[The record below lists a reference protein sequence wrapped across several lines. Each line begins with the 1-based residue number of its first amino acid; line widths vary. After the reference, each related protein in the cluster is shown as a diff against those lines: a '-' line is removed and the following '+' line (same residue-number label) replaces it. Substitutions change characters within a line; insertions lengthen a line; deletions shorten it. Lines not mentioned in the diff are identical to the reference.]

1 MTGNIHLQQS
11 LKGIWLKL
19 LLLFI
24 GLFAFEMLFP
34 ILGAS
39 AQVQQNMLKE
49 MKDIPPMVEKMY
61 GAGFIDALLKYGV
74 IAFGYIHPFVLVLF
88 ILYIFIA
95 VSQIVTSEISS
106 GGIGYTLSRPVS
118 RKRIYIDLA
127 IIIYTGLGILALAC
141 YSASALGI
149 RLFHGNKLSTDPF
162 AALSWN
168 LFLVMVL
175 IAGYIVI
182 FAAVVETGKALF
194 TWGGIVLLV
203 FYIISLAA
211 PLWKPL
217 EFITPIDP
225 FSYYKPMAILI
236 GSRNGVVE
244 SVLFIAVSLVMFAVG
259 GWLFS
264 RRDILTG

>member
-1 MTGNIHLQQS
+1 MTGNIHLLQS

-19 LLLFI
+19 LLLFC
-24 GLFAFEMLFP
+24 GLFIFEMLFP

-49 MKDIPPMVEKMY
+49 MNDIPPMVEKMF
-61 GAGFIDALLKYGV
+61 GAGFIDALLKYGI
-74 IAFGYIHPFVLVLF
+74 IALGYIHPLALVLF

-95 VSQIVTSEISS
+95 VSQIITSEIGS
-106 GGIGYTLSRPVS
+106 GVIGYTLSKPVS
-118 RKRIYIDLA
+118 RKRIYFNLA
-127 IIIYTGLGILALAC
+127 VIIYTGLGLLALAC

-149 RLFHGNKLSTDPF
+149 RIFHGAKLSTAPF

-168 LFLVMVL
+168 LFLVMSL
-175 IAGYIVI
+175 IAGYIVV
-182 FAAVVETGKALF
+182 FAAAAETGKALF
-194 TWGGIVLLV
+194 TWGGIALLT

-236 GSRNGVVE
+236 GSRTGMVE
-244 SVLFIAVSLVMFAVG
+244 SVLLITASVVMFAVG

>member
-1 MTGNIHLQQS
+1 MIGNIHLQQS

-39 AQVQQNMLKE
+39 TNVQQNMLRE
-49 MKDIPPMVEKMY
+49 MKDVPPMVEKMY
-61 GAGFIDALLKYGV
+61 GAGFMDAIFKYGI

-88 ILYIFIA
+88 ILYIFIT
-95 VSQIVTSEISS
+95 VSQIITSEIS
-106 GGIGYTLSRPVS
+106 GGVIGYTLSKPVS
-118 RKRIYIDLA
+118 RKRIYINLA
-127 IIIYTGLGILALAC
+127 IIVYSGLGILALAC

-149 RLFHGNKLSTDPF
+149 RLFHGGKLSAEPF

-182 FAAVVETGKALF
+182 FASVVETGKALF

-236 GSRNGVVE
+236 GGRNGFLE
-244 SVLFIAVSLVMFAVG
+244 SVLFIAVSFVMFAIG

>member
-24 GLFAFEMLFP
+24 ALFIFEMLFP

-49 MKDIPPMVEKMY
+49 MKDIPPMVEKMF
-61 GAGFIDALLKYGV
+61 GTGFIDALLKYGI
-74 IAFGYIHPFVLVLF
+74 IALGYIHPLVLVLF
-88 ILYIFIA
+88 ILFIFIA
-95 VSQIVTSEISS
+95 VSQMITSEISS
-106 GGIGYTLSRPVS
+106 GVIGYTLSKPVS
-118 RKRIYIDLA
+118 RKRIYCNLA
-127 IIIYTGLGILALAC
+127 MVIYPGLGLLALSC

-149 RLFHGNKLSTDPF
+149 LFFHGAKLSTTPF

-175 IAGYIVI
+175 IAGYIVV

-194 TWGGIVLLV
+194 TWGGIVLLA
-203 FYIISLAA
+203 FYIISMAA

-217 EFITPIDP
+217 EFVTPIDP
-225 FSYYKPMAILI
+225 FSYYNPMAILV
-236 GSRNGVVE
+236 GGRTGVVE
-244 SVLFIAVSLVMFAVG
+244 SVLIIAVSGGMFAVG
-259 GWLFS
+259 GWMFS